1 MISCSWLFLF
11 VPTLVLSESYSYTGT
26 VFFNQMKV
34 YNYTSTA
41 NVKSITFDLYA
52 YSGNPDIYVDTPIGS
67 RFASWYSRKPG
78 NDWIVIQ
85 SSDRQLT
92 DSKGMNR
99 NFSFGVYGASREKSR
114 FRLSVIVEKK
124 TKKTA
129 ERQGLEALEENKR
142 EVIEESVVL
151 WPFGAA
157 IGATFIAI
165 YCLVR
170 RYPKADHYIPLD

>member
-1 MISCSWLFLF
+1 
-11 VPTLVLSESYSYTGT
+11 
-26 VFFNQMKV
+26 MKV

-92 DSKGMNR
+92 DSKGMKR

-129 ERQGLEALEENKR
+129 KRQDLKELAGSNSSEDLEEIKR
-142 EVIEESVVL
+142 DDIEENMIS
-151 WPFGAA
+151 WSFGAA
-157 IGATFIAI
+157 IGATFIAV
-165 YCLVR
+165 YCLWR
-170 RYPKADHYIPLD
+170 RYPKADHYISLD